1 MWKLIAAKLL
11 GTTWLLHLNVFLD
24 PLDPFVLLRAKAL
37 PRGVAEAVLWLS
49 VSAGAKGGWTGDFK
63 GAGYKE
69 RKTTEE
75 MTEHLELTIDQ
86 LLLDQE
92 NPRLGSTA
100 SQSEALA
107 GLVLLNP
114 GHFRNLMGSIR
125 DEGLDPGDSLYV
137 IRSEDEHDDFLVLEG
152 NRRLSALKVL
162 SNPDVL
168 AGTGLADTVT
178 KPLVREVTG
187 FDRTKVEPI
196 RCVRFDDREEAN
208 EWIRRRHT
216 GVADG
221 EGRIT
226 WKPLDIQR
234 FSNDYTTVDVIEFV
248 GRNAGYSKEEWD
260 KAHSAVGGGK
270 STNLTRLL
278 ESAAGR
284 RHLGISVRTE
294 VGRKTPMLGSEPKW
308 TLAVLRRIVD
318 DILSGGVDSRQLN
331 RATDIE
337 KYFAELPPELQPSEV
352 SVVAKPKAFR
362 DISLTGSRQAP
373 PQKPRTRKRPAPRR
387 RTMLAPKT
395 HPFDMSSSTK
405 LGMLVGEAGSLNIER
420 LPLSAAFVLRAV
432 VELAVNDYMKA
443 NNLPLEP
450 PGGGREFDLTK
461 KTTDVVD
468 DLKLKN
474 KVRPTDLR
482 AFRNRML
489 TKTSACSIQ
498 SLNGFVHNRYDLPSP
513 ADLRAGWE
521 ALLPLLVATYGSA

>member
-1 MWKLIAAKLL
+1 M
-11 GTTWLLHLNVFLD
+11 
-24 PLDPFVLLRAKAL
+24 
-37 PRGVAEAVLWLS
+37 
-49 VSAGAKGGWTGDFK
+49 
-63 GAGYKE
+63 
-69 RKTTEE
+69 
-75 MTEHLELTIDQ
+75 
-86 LLLDQE
+86 
-92 NPRLGSTA
+92 GSTE

-107 GLVLLNP
+107 GLVTLNP

-137 IRSEDEHDDFLVLEG
+137 IRSEDAQDDFVVLEG
-152 NRRLSALKVL
+152 NRRLAALKVL

-168 AGTGLADTVT
+168 AGTGLADSVT
-178 KPLVREVTG
+178 KPLVREAAG
-187 FDRTKVEPI
+187 FDRTEVEPI

-248 GRNAGYSKEEWD
+248 GRNAGYSKEEWE
-260 KAHSAVGGGK
+260 KAHAAVGGGK

-278 ESAAGR
+278 ESAAGQQ
-284 RHLGISVRTE
+284 HLGISVQTE
-294 VGRKTPMLGSEPKW
+294 AERKTPVLRTEPKW
-308 TLAVLRRIVD
+308 ALAVLRRIVD
-318 DILSGGVDSRQLN
+318 DILSGVVDSRRLN

-337 KYFAELPPELQPSEV
+337 NYFAELPSELQPGIE

-362 DISLTGSRQAP
+362 DIRLAGSRPTP
-373 PQKPRTRKRPAPRR
+373 PRKPPTRKKPAPTKRK
-387 RTMLAPKT
+387 MLAPKT

-443 NNLPLEP
+443 NNLPLGS
-450 PGGGREFDLTK
+450 GGGQQFDLTRK
-461 KTTDVVD
+461 ATDVVNH
-468 DLKLKN
+468 LRSNN
-474 KVRPTDLR
+474 KVRSTDLR
-482 AFRNRML
+482 AFGNRVL

-498 SLNGFVHNRYDLPSP
+498 SLNGFVHNPYDLPS
-513 ADLRAGWE
+513 ADDLRAGWE
-521 ALLPLLVATYGSA
+521 AVLPLLIATYGSA